1 MKCCLFRTMIPLSFR
16 TRIWHIIAIQ
26 FVAIALVYLV
36 LAKYRSP
43 KHPPQHSNNVL
54 KNYIDNAEQALQW
67 MEMSD
72 RLQHLNKNPVYAK
85 FDIPYQKNQS
95 KYTLLIIVSSAP
107 KRFDRRLAIRETWWQ
122 QCKSTKTV
130 SSFY

>member
-1 MKCCLFRTMIPLSFR
+1 MRGHLFRTMVPLSCR
-16 TRIWHIIAIQ
+16 TNIWRILAILA
-26 FVAIALVYLV
+26 VAIAIALLI
-36 LAKYRSP
+36 LIKYGSK
-43 KHPPQHSNNVL
+43 KHIPQHTNDVSD
-54 KNYIDNAEQALQW
+54 NYIRNTEYALQW

-85 FDIPYQKNQS
+85 FDIPYQKNHS

-122 QCKSTKTV
+122 QCKSTNKV
-130 SSFY
+130 SS